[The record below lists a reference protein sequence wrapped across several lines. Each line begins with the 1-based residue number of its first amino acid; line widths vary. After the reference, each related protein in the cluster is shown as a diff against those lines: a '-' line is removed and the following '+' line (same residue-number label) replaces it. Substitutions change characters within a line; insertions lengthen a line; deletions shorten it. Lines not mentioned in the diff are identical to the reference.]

1 MLEAQ
6 LREMYGKIVYTHK
19 THEKCADILN
29 KLDSRIKIL
38 QISLS
43 SLTSISLLSAILSDK
58 KCLQIVSLVISGI
71 LTFLTAYVKNFN
83 PKELAEKHSQA
94 AIKLWN
100 IRESYLSLLVDL
112 KLENCDAKIIVK
124 RRDEL
129 QASLFSVFKEV
140 PRTFS
145 SAYNMASNAL
155 KHQEELTFS
164 DDEIDAF
171 LPVPMRKNTRIT
183 G

>member
-6 LREMYGKIVYTHK
+6 LREMYGKVVYTHK

-29 KLDSRIKIL
+29 KLDSRIKII
-38 QISLS
+38 QIGLS
-43 SLTSISLLSAILSDK
+43 SLTSASVLSAILSDEK
-58 KCLQIVSLVISGI
+58 FLQFVSLAISVI
-71 LTFLTAYVKNFN
+71 LTFLTAYLKNFD
-83 PKELAEKHSQA
+83 PKGLAEKHSQA

-100 IRESYLSLLVDL
+100 IRESYLSLLVDFKIESCDV
-112 KLENCDAKIIVK
+112 KLSMK

-129 QASLFSVFKEV
+129 QASLFAVFKEV

-145 SAYNMASNAL
+145 SAYNNASKAL

-171 LPVPMRKNTRIT
+171 LPVPLRKNK
-183 G
+183 